1 MDTKI
6 DEQLLGEAARWSAR
20 LSAHDCSEAQYAEFE
35 SWHSANSAHRDAFA
49 RVRATAAIVDRQLGA
64 DKRLQ
69 LLAEKAFAA
78 GSTIATADL
87 TLVSK
92 TMVTSGQV
100 ACESATIAG
109 LLPAPPLCAAESPSA
124 HRRHSRFRPLRAG
137 VALAMAASF
146 TMVAL
151 VAWRTPAHFL
161 QTAPVEN
168 QTAELQAPSQAAR
181 HVTLA
186 DGTLVH
192 LDAGSKVRVVMSAH
206 ERRVQLQ
213 AGRAYFEVAHDSSRP
228 FSVSANGTRTVAL
241 GTKFQVQQRG
251 NDTVVTLTQGSVAVS
266 GNEGRWQERLRPG
279 EQLKIV
285 AGNDKPEL
293 NVVDTNDITSW
304 SRGWLVFKQTP
315 LTEALSEINRYS
327 EKKLVI
333 ADATL
338 SDLSVAGS
346 FIAGD
351 AQSIVDAIAA
361 VLPIRVVD
369 GGQHEILLFR
379 RYDN

>member
-1 MDTKI
+1 M
-6 DEQLLGEAARWSAR
+6 
-20 LSAHDCSEAQYAEFE
+20 
-35 SWHSANSAHRDAFA
+35 
-49 RVRATAAIVDRQLGA
+49 A
-64 DKRLQ
+64 D
-69 LLAEKAFAA
+69 
-78 GSTIATADL
+78 
-87 TLVSK
+87 
-92 TMVTSGQV
+92 QV
-100 ACESATIAG
+100 ASNSTAIAELTPAAT
-109 LLPAPPLCAAESPSA
+109 LCAAQSTQIH
-124 HRRHSRFRPLRAG
+124 HRRNRFCTRRG

-146 TMVAL
+146 TMAAL
-151 VAWRTPAHFL
+151 VAWRAPVHFL
-161 QTAPVEN
+161 QTTPNEN
-168 QTAELQAPSQAAR
+168 QTAELEAPSQAAR

-206 ERRVQLQ
+206 ERRIQLQ
-213 AGRAYFEVAHDSSRP
+213 AGRAYFEVAHDASRP

-241 GTKFQVQQRG
+241 GTKFQVQQHG

-285 AGNDKPEL
+285 AGTDKPEL
-293 NVVDTNDITSW
+293 NVVDASDITSW
-304 SRGWLVFKQTP
+304 SRGWLVFRRTP
-315 LTEALSEINRYS
+315 LTDVSI
-327 EKKLVI
+327 
-333 ADATL
+333 
-338 SDLSVAGS
+338 AGS

>member
-1 MDTKI
+1 
-6 DEQLLGEAARWSAR
+6 
-20 LSAHDCSEAQYAEFE
+20 LSAHDCSETEYAAFE
-35 SWHSANSAHRDAFA
+35 AWHSAKSAHRDVFA
-49 RVRATAAIVDRQLGA
+49 RIRGTAAVIDRQLA
-64 DKRLQ
+64 LDKRLQ
-69 LLAEKAFAA
+69 RLAEKAFAA

-87 TLVSK
+87 ALVSK
-92 TMVTSGQV
+92 TTEAITTTV
-100 ACESATIAG
+100 AAPIVAG
-109 LLPAPPLCAAESPSA
+109 LVASNTATFAELIPTPVLCSVSESTDRQHR
-124 HRRHSRFRPLRAG
+124 HRRCRPSRAG
-137 VALAMAASF
+137 IAVAMAASIA
-146 TMVAL
+146 MVAFI
-151 VAWRTPAHFL
+151 AWRTPGQFL
-161 QTAPVEN
+161 QTGPAEN

-228 FSVSANGTRTVAL
+228 FSVTANGTRTVAL
-241 GTKFQVQQRG
+241 GTKFQVQQSG
-251 NDTVVTLTQGSVAVS
+251 DATVVTLTQGSVAIS
-266 GNEGRWQERLRPG
+266 GSEGRWQERLRPG

-293 NVVDTNDITSW
+293 NVVDTSDITSW
-304 SRGWLVFKQTP
+304 SRGWLVFRRTQ
-315 LTEALSEINRYS
+315 LSDALNEINRYS

-338 SDLSVAGS
+338 SDLSIAGS

-379 RYDN
+379 RYDNQISK